1 MRAEWLSRA
10 GRADLLLVLGGWAV
24 GAEPFRHLGT
34 AADVLVLSD
43 YRALDWHDAV
53 TAGYDR
59 VTLVAYSFGVAA
71 AGAVLAQLPRPPV
84 QLHAVCGSPFPCDAR
99 RGIAPGVLRATAEGL
114 SEASLARFAR
124 RAGAPVPVPV
134 PDIAALRDE
143 LHAVAARLPAPV
155 PAFDRITLARRD
167 RIFAPEAL
175 ALAWEGQTS
184 RLRWT
189 ETGHNPFAGWRHW
202 TEALT

>member
-1 MRAEWLSRA
+1 MRAEWLSRT

-24 GAEPFRHLGT
+24 GAEPFRHLET

-43 YRALDWHDAV
+43 YRVLDWRDAV

-71 AGAVLAQLPRPPV
+71 AGAVLPQLTRPPV
-84 QLHAVCGSPFPCDAR
+84 QLHAFCGSPFPCDAR

-124 RAGAPVPVPV
+124 RAGAPVPA

-143 LHAVAARLPAPV
+143 LCAVAARPPAPV

-167 RIFAPEAL
+167 RIFAPAAL
-175 ALAWEGQTS
+175 TLAWADQAS

-189 ETGHNPFAGWRHW
+189 ETGHTPFAGWQSW
-202 TEALT
+202 TEALA

>member
-1 MRAEWLSRA
+1 MRAEWLSRT
-10 GRADLLLVLGGWAV
+10 GRGELLLVLGGWAV
-24 GAEPFRHLGT
+24 GAEPFRHLET

-53 TAGYDR
+53 TTGYDR
-59 VTLVAYSFGVAA
+59 VTLVAHSFGVAA
-71 AGAVLAQLPRPPV
+71 AGTVLPQLARPPA
-84 QLHAVCGSPFPCDAR
+84 QLHAFCGSPFPCDAH
-99 RGIAPGVLRATAEGL
+99 RGIAPGVLHATAAGL

-124 RAGAPVPVPV
+124 RAGAPVPA
-134 PDIAALRDE
+134 PDIAALREE
-143 LHAVAARLPAPV
+143 LVAVAARPPAPV

-167 RIFAPEAL
+167 RIFAPETL
-175 ALAWEGQTS
+175 ALAWADQAD
-184 RLRWT
+184 RLCWT